1 MKRRLLVG
9 LMFVSSA
16 CSSTAATGDG
26 GPGGTTGNA
35 GTGAS
40 GDGGA
45 AGTTGG
51 GGRGGAT
58 TTANQSVLERNKN
71 PSRDGHFI
79 QPGLTKAA
87 AATMSRSTG
96 FAATFSGDMWASPL
110 YMENGPG
117 GTGAFFAVTTGNDV
131 IALDETTGAVKWMR
145 NLGSSPTANGV
156 NCGGIHPLGII
167 STPVI
172 DGATR
177 TMYVGAATGTN
188 SITEHQIHALNIE
201 DGTSRTGWP
210 VGASTVTAGS
220 LAFMPPP
227 QNQRSALSL
236 VGGTLYVAYGG
247 HVGDCGPYHG
257 WVIGIN
263 TANPTMR
270 GGWATGGQGEGIW
283 AAGGMASD
291 GNGVLAVTGNRTGG
305 GSSTHQDSEQVVRI
319 TGLNTRADIYY
330 PSDWMA
336 MDTSDADF
344 GSVNPMVVQLPG
356 ATPSSIVVAITKHGH
371 MFLLDAAALRGT
383 STGAGG
389 HKVDFMVANGN
400 MAIHTA
406 PASYRTANGLY
417 VVLSTTTGAVC
428 PSGSGVSGRAV
439 VAVRIAPGNPPVPT
453 VAWCAPMSSPTT
465 GPIATTTDGT
475 SDAVVWYM
483 SGGRLVGVDGDTGAQ
498 IYQSSN
504 TCSGV
509 RQWSSPIAVKRRI
522 IAGGDTHLCSW
533 SAP

>member
-1 MKRRLLVG
+1 
-9 LMFVSSA
+9 
-16 CSSTAATGDG
+16 
-26 GPGGTTGNA
+26 
-35 GTGAS
+35 
-40 GDGGA
+40 
-45 AGTTGG
+45 
-51 GGRGGAT
+51 
-58 TTANQSVLERNKN
+58 
-71 PSRDGHFI
+71 
-79 QPGLTKAA
+79 
-87 AATMSRSTG
+87 
-96 FAATFSGDMWASPL
+96 
-110 YMENGPG
+110 
-117 GTGAFFAVTTGNDV
+117 
-131 IALDETTGAVKWMR
+131 
-145 NLGSSPTANGV
+145 
-156 NCGGIHPLGII
+156 
-167 STPVI
+167 
-172 DGATR
+172 
-177 TMYVGAATGTN
+177 
-188 SITEHQIHALNIE
+188 
-201 DGTSRTGWP
+201 
-210 VGASTVTAGS
+210 
-220 LAFMPPP
+220 
-227 QNQRSALSL
+227 
-236 VGGTLYVAYGG
+236 
-247 HVGDCGPYHG
+247 
-257 WVIGIN
+257 
-263 TANPTMR
+263 
-270 GGWATGGQGEGIW
+270 
-283 AAGGMASD
+283 
-291 GNGVLAVTGNRTGG
+291 
-305 GSSTHQDSEQVVRI
+305 
-319 TGLNTRADIYY
+319 
-330 PSDWMA
+330 
-336 MDTSDADF
+336 
-344 GSVNPMVVQLPG
+344 VQLPG

-417 VVLSTTTGAVC
+417 VVLSTTAGAVC